1 MSESVAVMWDDAMVA
16 YDFGR
21 GHPLSP
27 IRVRLTMDLAHQL
40 GLLAL
45 DNVDV
50 VQPAQASPA
59 ELGLVHS
66 AEYINAVTA
75 CSEPGAECQFEFG
88 LGTDD
93 NPLFANMHE
102 ATALIA
108 GATLEAART
117 VWSGEH
123 DHAINIAG
131 GFHHAMADSASGFCV
146 YNDLALG
153 ISWLLANGAKKVVY
167 IDVDVHHGDGVER
180 IFWDDPRVMTISL
193 HESGVTQFPGT
204 GWASDTGGAGA
215 EGTAVNCALP
225 AGAGDAQWLRALDAI
240 VPPLLAAFAP
250 DVVISQHGCDGHH
263 ADPLG
268 HMNLSIDGQTA
279 MAQRIH
285 QWVHKFTKGKWV
297 VTGGGG
303 YAIVDVVPRAW
314 TQLIAEVCGH
324 GLSTDTELPA
334 LWRSE
339 TEALTGITAPVTA
352 GENAACSTYSWVSDR
367 RADDA
372 TDQAIEQTRTAV
384 FPHFGLDPDS
394 AQ

>member
-1 MSESVAVMWDDAMVA
+1 
-16 YDFGR
+16 
-21 GHPLSP
+21 
-27 IRVRLTMDLAHQL
+27 
-40 GLLAL
+40 
-45 DNVDV
+45 
-50 VQPAQASPA
+50 
-59 ELGLVHS
+59 
-66 AEYINAVTA
+66 
-75 CSEPGAECQFEFG
+75 
-88 LGTDD
+88 
-93 NPLFANMHE
+93 MHA

-131 GFHHAMADSASGFCV
+131 GLHHAMTDSAAGFCV
-146 YNDLALG
+146 YNDLAVG
-153 ISWLLANGAKKVVY
+153 ISWLLANGAQRVVY

-193 HESGVTQFPGT
+193 HESGITQFPGT
-204 GWASDTGGAGA
+204 GWPSDTGGAGA

-240 VPPLLAAFAP
+240 VPPLLAAFGP

-334 LWRSE
+334 RWRSE
-339 TEALTGITAPVTA
+339 TEALTGITAPATA
-352 GENAACSTYSWVSDR
+352 GENVACSTYSWVSDR
-367 RADDA
+367 RAEDA
-372 TDQAIEQTRTAV
+372 TDQAIAQTRQAV